1 MREISVRN
9 SKIKRTVA
17 VVAAVLALGGTLGGT
32 VACSNDA
39 DVVNKNL
46 DKDADNFEVYRRV
59 VFYNAI
65 LDKYIMTIE
74 GFCSVNP
81 GDGNRMSVTCKV
93 GNEYKRN
100 ALGRSD
106 NVLWWYE
113 QLGTSGVS
121 PDHYKVIFKPSV
133 IVPDVEAR

>member
-1 MREISVRN
+1 MLKHTI
-9 SKIKRTVA
+9 RTTGRA
-17 VVAAVLALGGTLGGT
+17 LSAAAVTAALLLGAS
-32 VACSNDA
+32 ACNNDS

-46 DKDADNFEVYRRV
+46 DTDADNFKVNRRV

-65 LDKYIMTIE
+65 LDKYILTVE
-74 GFCSVNP
+74 GFCSVDP
-81 GDGNRMSVTCKV
+81 GDGNRMTVTCKV

-100 ALGRSD
+100 ALGKSD

-121 PDHYKVIFKPSV
+121 PNHYKVVLKPEV
-133 IVPDVEAR
+133 IVPEPEVR